1 VVIKLLGWGEG
12 KGGQEKARKGK
23 GGKGVEGNNY
33 GHRKMIVWQNLDA
46 IEMMIQRKIL
56 PLIPKNQF
64 NIIDQMDRACSSSV
78 ANFIEGFYSGSIK
91 EYLRF
96 LGYSR
101 RSLAELQDWV
111 RRGYIK
117 QFIPENIYLDF
128 DDLLLK
134 THYLIN
140 RLIFALK
147 RKIS

>member
-1 VVIKLLGWGEG
+1 MRAEKARNG
-12 KGGQEKARKGK
+12 KKRQEKA
-23 GGKGVEGNNY
+23 GGKGMEGNNY

-64 NIIDQMDRACSSSV
+64 NIIDQMDRSCSSSV

-111 RRGYIK
+111 RRVYIK
-117 QFIPENIYLDF
+117 QFIPENVYADF
-128 DDLLLK
+128 DDLLVK

-140 RLIFALK
+140 RLVFALK

>member
-1 VVIKLLGWGEG
+1 MG
-12 KGGQEKARKGK
+12 K
-23 GGKGVEGNNY
+23 NNY
-33 GHRKMIVWQNLDA
+33 GHKKMIVWQNLDA
-46 IEMMIQRKIL
+46 VEMMVQRKIL
-56 PLIPKNQF
+56 PHIPKNQF

-111 RRGYIK
+111 RRSYIK
-117 QFIPENIYLDF
+117 QFIPESIYVEF
-128 DDLLLK
+128 DDLSAK
-134 THYLIN
+134 THFLLN
-140 RLIFALK
+140 RLVNALK

>member
-1 VVIKLLGWGEG
+1 M
-12 KGGQEKARKGK
+12 GGM
-23 GGKGVEGNNY
+23 VNNNY

-46 IEMMIQRKIL
+46 VEMMIQRKIL
-56 PLIPKNQF
+56 PHIPKNQF

-78 ANFIEGFYSGSIK
+78 ANFIEGFYSGAIK

-111 RRGYIK
+111 RRVYIK
-117 QFIPENIYLDF
+117 QFIPESIYVEF
-128 DDLLLK
+128 DDLSGK
-134 THYLIN
+134 THFLLN
-140 RLIFALK
+140 RLVNALK